1 MGRELNTIAQVD
13 QSDERRQNLKD
24 RVTTDKVVIRPW
36 KESHMISRRAL
47 HPGIGI
53 VLAVLLA
60 ATLAGLGAAQ
70 LKGQTVRIGNTDLG
84 GVVTSSKGTEAG
96 VWVIAETSDLPTKL
110 VKIVVTDDQGRYL
123 VPDLPKANYSVWVRG
138 YGLVDSPKVKASPGQ
153 TLNLKAVVATDTKAA
168 AEYYPALYWFSLL
181 QVPPKSDFPGTGPS
195 GNGIAP
201 NIKSQGE
208 WIRDIVNTDGC
219 TGCHQMGDKATREI
233 PKSILSQTSDSKGAW
248 DRRIKAGQAGGGMSN
263 RFDQV
268 GRQRAL
274 AMYADWS
281 DRIAHGEQPTA
292 APSRPQGLERNVVVT
307 LWDWA
312 DSKVYLHDAISSD
325 KRNPTV
331 NANGPIYGALE
342 ESGDYLTVLDPAR
355 NSTSRVN
362 LRPRDPQTPTSF
374 TTKPAAPSPYWG
386 DEAIWNS
393 QTTVHSFSMDKQGRV
408 WAAARVR
415 KPKTPAWCQAGS
427 DQISAKLFPIDQG
440 QRGLELYE
448 PKTKETTTIDTC
460 FTWGHVNFDDHDVL
474 WSSFGPTG
482 VEGWF
487 DTKIW
492 DKTHDEKKAQG
503 WSAFVLDYNG
513 NGKRDAYTEPDQPAD
528 STKDKRISVSFYGDS
543 PAPDGSVWG
552 SVLGM
557 PGALVRFVP
566 GSHPPETALAEYY
579 EVPWNNP
586 KAPVQGF
593 APRGMDVDSKG
604 VVWTVLSSGHYAS
617 FDRSKCKGPLNGPS
631 AATGQQCPEG
641 WTLYRFPG
649 PNYKGAVENG
659 SADSAYYNFVDRFD
673 MLGVGKDVPLATG
686 NLSEGL
692 LVLVNG
698 KFLTLRVPYPM
709 GYYAKGLDGR
719 VDDPKGGWKGKGIY
733 TPISTR
739 APFHMEGGKGTT
751 PKLVKF
757 QMRPNPLAD

>member
-1 MGRELNTIAQVD
+1 MGRKLNTIAQVD
-13 QSDERRQNLKD
+13 QSDERRQKLKD

-84 GVVTSSKGTEAG
+84 GVVTSSKGAEAG
-96 VWVIAETSDLPTKL
+96 VWVIAETSDLPTKF

-153 TLNLKAVVATDTKAA
+153 TLNLKAVVAADTKAA

-233 PKSILSQTSDSKGAW
+233 PKSIVSQTSDSKAAW

-263 RFDQV
+263 RFDLV

-312 DSKVYLHDAISSD
+312 DPKVYLHDAISSD

-362 LRPRDPQTPTSF
+362 LRPRDPQTPSSF
-374 TTKPAAPSPYWG
+374 ATKPAAPSPYWG

-487 DTKIW
+487 DTRIW

-528 STKDKRISVSFYGDS
+528 PTKDKRISVSFYGDS

-617 FDRSKCKGPLNGPS
+617 FDRSKCKGPLNGPT

-692 LVLVNG
+692 LVLVDG

-719 VDDPKGGWKGKGIY
+719 IDNPKGGWKGKGIY

-757 QMRPNPLAD
+757 QMRPNPLAN

>member
-1 MGRELNTIAQVD
+1 MSKRTLRPG
-13 QSDERRQNLKD
+13 
-24 RVTTDKVVIRPW
+24 VVI
-36 KESHMISRRAL
+36 A
-47 HPGIGI
+47 
-53 VLAVLLA
+53 LAVLLA
-60 ATLAGLGAAQ
+60 ATLAGWLAAQ
-70 LKGQTVRIGNTDLG
+70 TKSEGVRVGNSDLG
-84 GVVTSSKGTEAG
+84 GVVSSPKGPEAG
-96 VWVIAETSDLPTKL
+96 VWVIAETTDLPTKF
-110 VKIVVTDDQGRYL
+110 VKIVVTDDMGRYL
-123 VPDLPKANYSVWVRG
+123 VPELPKANYNVFVRG
-138 YGLVDSPKVKASPGQ
+138 YGLVDSPKVKATPGQ
-153 TLNLKAVVATDTKAA
+153 TLNLKAVVAPDKKAA
-168 AEYYPALYWFSLL
+168 IEYYPALYWFSLL
-181 QVPPKSDFPGTGPS
+181 QVPPKSDFPGTGPT
-195 GNGIAP
+195 GNGISP
-201 NIKSQGE
+201 GVKSQGD
-208 WIRDIVNTDGC
+208 WIRQIVNTDGC

-233 PKSILSQTSDSKGAW
+233 PKSILSQVSDSKAAW
-248 DRRIKAGQAGGGMSN
+248 ERRVQAGQAGGGMIG

-268 GRQRAL
+268 GKQRAL
-274 AMYADWS
+274 AMYADWT
-281 DRIAHGEQPTA
+281 DRIAKGELPGA
-292 APSRPQGLERNVVVT
+292 APSRPQGKERNVVVT
-307 LWDWA
+307 MWDWA
-312 DSKVYLHDAISSD
+312 DPKVYLHDDIASD

-342 ESGDYLTVLDPAR
+342 ESGDYLTVVDPKSNA
-355 NSTSRVN
+355 TSKVKMSV
-362 LRPRDPQTPTSF
+362 RDPQTPSSAGT
-374 TTKPAAPSPYWG
+374 PPRAPSPFWG
-386 DEAIWNS
+386 DEAIWSS
-393 QTTVHSFSMDKQGRV
+393 QTTVHSFAMDKQARV

-415 KPKTPAWCQAGS
+415 KPATPAWCQAGS
-427 DQISAKLFPIDQG
+427 DHPSAKLFPIVQG
-440 QRGLELYE
+440 QRGLELYD

-460 FTWGHVNFDDHDVL
+460 YTWGHVNFDDKDVL

-487 DTKIW
+487 DTRVW

-528 STKDKRISVSFYGDS
+528 PTKDKRIAVSYYGVA
-543 PAPDGSVWG
+543 PAPDGSIWG

-604 VVWTVLSSGHYAS
+604 VVWTPLSSGHYAS
-617 FDRSKCKGPLNGPS
+617 FDRSKCKGPLNGPA

-641 WTLYRFPG
+641 WTLYPFPG

-659 SADSAYYNFVDRFD
+659 SADSAYYNYVDRFD
-673 MLGVGKDVPLATG
+673 TLGLGKDVPVATG
-686 NLSEGL
+686 NLSEGVL
-692 LVLVNG
+692 ALVDG
-698 KFLTLRVPYPM
+698 KWVTLRVPYPM

-719 VDDPKGGWKGKGIY
+719 IDNPNGGWKGKGLY

-751 PKLVKF
+751 SKLVKF
-757 QMRPNPLAD
+757 QMRPDPLAN